1 MKSRAIWVAIVAVIF
16 SAGAA
21 QEDPVKE
28 ELKKLEGTYKMVRG
42 EEGGQPLADEIV
54 KTAKLTITGN
64 KHIVQLGKETINGT
78 HTVNPLEKPKSID
91 ASDTT
96 GRFAGKTTKGIYK
109 LEGDEFFV
117 SFAPADEPRP
127 TEFGTQNHPGQ
138 LQHLWKRV
146 K

>member
-1 MKSRAIWVAIVAVIF
+1 MKSRAKWIAVVAILF
-16 SAGAA
+16 SMGAA

-28 ELKKLEGTYKMVRG
+28 DLKRLEGTYKMVRG
-42 EEGGQPLADEIV
+42 EEGGQPLADEMV

-64 KHIVQLGKETINGT
+64 QHVVQLGTETINGT

-109 LEGDEFFV
+109 LEGDEFYV
-117 SFAPADEPRP
+117 SFAPPDEPRP
-127 TEFGTQNHPGQ
+127 NQFSTQNHPGR
-138 LQHLWKRV
+138 LLHLWKRV